1 METSYKFS
9 VVKTEKRNDFTAYLI
24 KVVVVPFNI
33 SFHIR
38 DRFSGLQN
46 WQNLVR
52 NSLQNDA
59 GLASFPPKK
68 WFGND
73 DPEFIKKRSQDIE
86 MFLNM
91 FLKHP
96 EVIKS
101 NRVVVYFKEQAVE
114 KIDVQAIEDL
124 TMSLI
129 GKKPK

>member
-1 METSYKFS
+1 
-9 VVKTEKRNDFTAYLI
+9 
-24 KVVVVPFNI
+24 
-33 SFHIR
+33 
-38 DRFSGLQN
+38 
-46 WQNLVR
+46 
-52 NSLQNDA
+52 
-59 GLASFPPKK
+59 
-68 WFGND
+68 
-73 DPEFIKKRSQDIE
+73 
-86 MFLNM
+86 M